1 MENSMRE
8 QLCMFII
15 AELFVWSVSTVCAS
29 VWLQIS
35 FIRKIGKNDK
45 GICVEIRIEYLAKL
59 QLLILTIL
67 VYNTPIALIVY

>member
-45 GICVEIRIEYLAKL
+45 GIYVERIEYLAKL
-59 QLLILTIL
+59 QYCLF
-67 VYNTPIALIVY
+67 